1 VELHFF
7 FAFLHFF
14 FAFLHVL
21 SGLLALFSVG
31 NARQIA
37 AFIFLIPNLT
47 YQPLPRNTTVR
58 CQLCF
63 HF

>member
-1 VELHFF
+1 VELN
-7 FAFLHFF
+7 FF